1 MVYSTV
7 EAGNKLG
14 LSKHT
19 LRYYE
24 KIGLMPEITRDEAG
38 NRLYKDSDISWI
50 YLVRCMRDI
59 DMPVQDIR
67 AYIDL
72 VRDPHGS

>member
-7 EAGNKLG
+7 EAGNRLG

-24 KIGLMPEITRDEAG
+24 KIGLMPEITRDEVG
-38 NRLYKDSDISWI
+38 NRLYKDSDISWL
-50 YLVRCMRDI
+50 YLVCCMRNV
-59 DMPVQDIR
+59 DMPVQNIR

-72 VRDPHGS
+72 VKDPHST